1 VKSWAD
7 AFGGE
12 LYSIMTKYSGSLLLQ
27 KKYKDVEPTLKI
39 KEVDGLEL
47 VKKFSEQ
54 MESMLRRKVEA
65 VEDFLAQPNACCT
78 GNCLTLSCCLSLF
91 HCLHQQFDY
100 YNSLLINEKDENDNY
115 VELGDE
121 FILEPNEHFNNL
133 LVNTT
138 YSDIQLP
145 TNVYNKDPDILN
157 GVYMSEALNPI
168 FVDNFERDPT
178 LTWQYFGSSTGF
190 FRLYP
195 GIKWLPDENGVISFD
210 CRNRG
215 WYIQAATSPKDIVI
229 IVDVSGSM
237 KGLRMTIAKHTIITI
252 LDTLGENDFVNII
265 A

>member
-12 LYSIMTKYSGSLLLQ
+12 LYSIVTKYSGSLLLQ

-65 VEDFLAQPNACCT
+65 VEFVLFS
-78 GNCLTLSCCLSLF
+78 LSF
-91 HCLHQQFDY
+91 FYCLHQQFDY
-100 YNSLLINEKDENDNY
+100 YNSLLINDKDENDNY

-145 TNVYNKDPDILN
+145 TNVYNKDPAILN
-157 GVYMSEALNPI
+157 GVYMSEALNPV

-237 KGLRMTIAKHTIITI
+237 KGLRMTIAKHTIVTI

>member
-12 LYSIMTKYSGSLLLQ
+12 LYSIVTKYSGSLLLQ

-39 KEVDGLEL
+39 EEVDGLEL

-65 VEDFLAQPNACCT
+65 VEY
-78 GNCLTLSCCLSLF
+78 CLILYCCLSLF

-100 YNSLLINEKDENDNY
+100 YNSLLINEKDENNNY

-121 FILEPNEHFNNL
+121 LILEPNEHFNNL

>member
-12 LYSIMTKYSGSLLLQ
+12 LYSIVTKYSGSLLLQ

-65 VEDFLAQPNACCT
+65 VEGLREDFPAQARACWCSWLLAPSFKQ
-78 GNCLTLSCCLSLF
+78 TL
-91 HCLHQQFDY
+91 FDY
-100 YNSLLINEKDENDNY
+100 YNSLLINDKDENDNY

-145 TNVYNKDPDILN
+145 TNVYNKDPAILN

-237 KGLRMTIAKHTIITI
+237 KGLRMTIAKHTIVTI

>member
-12 LYSIMTKYSGSLLLQ
+12 LYSIVTKYSGSLLLQ

-65 VEDFLAQPNACCT
+65 VECFSQQCWQQSVPFSLC
-78 GNCLTLSCCLSLF
+78 LF
-91 HCLHQQFDY
+91 HCLYQQFDY
-100 YNSLLINEKDENDNY
+100 YNSLLINDKDENDNY

-145 TNVYNKDPDILN
+145 TNVYNKDPAILN

-237 KGLRMTIAKHTIITI
+237 KGLRMTIAKHTIVTI

>member
-12 LYSIMTKYSGSLLLQ
+12 LYSIVTKYSGSLLLQ

-65 VEDFLAQPNACCT
+65 VEVWPLAFGALG
-78 GNCLTLSCCLSLF
+78 GNWCP
-91 HCLHQQFDY
+91 FDY
-100 YNSLLINEKDENDNY
+100 YNSLLVNDKDENDNY

-145 TNVYNKDPDILN
+145 TNVYNKDPAILN

>member
-12 LYSIMTKYSGSLLLQ
+12 LYSIVTKYSGSLLLQ

-65 VEDFLAQPNACCT
+65 VEAVLVIVW
-78 GNCLTLSCCLSLF
+78 SYSLLLPFSF
-91 HCLHQQFDY
+91 HCFCQQFDY

-145 TNVYNKDPDILN
+145 TNVYNK
-157 GVYMSEALNPI
+157 
-168 FVDNFERDPT
+168 
-178 LTWQYFGSSTGF
+178 
-190 FRLYP
+190 
-195 GIKWLPDENGVISFD
+195 
-210 CRNRG
+210 
-215 WYIQAATSPKDIVI
+215 
-229 IVDVSGSM
+229 
-237 KGLRMTIAKHTIITI
+237 
-252 LDTLGENDFVNII
+252 
-265 A
+265 

>member
-12 LYSIMTKYSGSLLLQ
+12 LYSIVTRYSGSLLLQ

-65 VEDFLAQPNACCT
+65 VEAVLVIL
-78 GNCLTLSCCLSLF
+78 CLILSCCLSLF

>member
-12 LYSIMTKYSGSLLLQ
+12 LYSIVTKYSGSLLLQ

-54 MESMLRRKVEA
+54 MENMLRRKVEA
-65 VEDFLAQPNACCT
+65 VECWLIV
-78 GNCLTLSCCLSLF
+78 CLILSCCLSF
-91 HCLHQQFDY
+91 FPCLHPQFDY
-100 YNSLLINEKDENDNY
+100 YNSLLINEKDEDDNY

-121 FILEPNEHFNNL
+121 FLLEPNEHFNNL

-195 GIKWLPDENGVISFD
+195 GIKWLPDENGVVSFD

-237 KGLRMTIAKHTIITI
+237 KGLRMTIAKHTIVTI

>member
-12 LYSIMTKYSGSLLLQ
+12 LYSIVTKYSGSLLLQ

-65 VEDFLAQPNACCT
+65 VESGVFSGST
-78 GNCLTLSCCLSLF
+78 GNSLLSLVSLFCCLN
-91 HCLHQQFDY
+91 QQFDY
-100 YNSLLINEKDENDNY
+100 YNSVLINERDENDNY

-237 KGLRMTIAKHTIITI
+237 KGLRMTIAKHTITTI

>member
-12 LYSIMTKYSGSLLLQ
+12 LYSIVTKYSGSLLLQ

-65 VEDFLAQPNACCT
+65 VEDLPAQAGACWCSWL
-78 GNCLTLSCCLSLF
+78 LTLSFKQTL
-91 HCLHQQFDY
+91 FDY
-100 YNSLLINEKDENDNY
+100 YNSLLINDKDENDNY

-145 TNVYNKDPDILN
+145 TNVYNKDPAILN

-237 KGLRMTIAKHTIITI
+237 KGLRMTIAKHTIVTI

>member
-12 LYSIMTKYSGSLLLQ
+12 LYSIVTKYSGSLLLQ

-65 VEDFLAQPNACCT
+65 VEHFFQAVLVIV
-78 GNCLTLSCCLSLF
+78 CLILSCCLSDF
-91 HCLHQQFDY
+91 HCLYQQFDY
-100 YNSLLINEKDENDNY
+100 YNSVLINEKDENDNY

-237 KGLRMTIAKHTIITI
+237 KGLRMTIAKHTIVTI

>member
-12 LYSIMTKYSGSLLLQ
+12 LYSIVTKYSGSLLLQ

-65 VEDFLAQPNACCT
+65 VESVLFSL
-78 GNCLTLSCCLSLF
+78 CLS
-91 HCLHQQFDY
+91 LHQQFDY
-100 YNSLLINEKDENDNY
+100 YNSLLINDKDENDNY

-145 TNVYNKDPDILN
+145 TNVYNKDPAILN

-237 KGLRMTIAKHTIITI
+237 KGLRMTIAKHTIVTI

>member
-7 AFGGE
+7 AFSGE
-12 LYSIMTKYSGSLLLQ
+12 LYSIVTKYSGSLLLQ

-65 VEDFLAQPNACCT
+65 VE
-78 GNCLTLSCCLSLF
+78 
-91 HCLHQQFDY
+91 FDY

>member
-12 LYSIMTKYSGSLLLQ
+12 LYSIVTKYSGSLLLQ

-65 VEDFLAQPNACCT
+65 VE
-78 GNCLTLSCCLSLF
+78 CLPPILHSAGDSLSCSLCVFLF
-91 HCLHQQFDY
+91 HYLHQQFDY

-145 TNVYNKDPDILN
+145 TNVYNK
-157 GVYMSEALNPI
+157 
-168 FVDNFERDPT
+168 
-178 LTWQYFGSSTGF
+178 
-190 FRLYP
+190 
-195 GIKWLPDENGVISFD
+195 
-210 CRNRG
+210 
-215 WYIQAATSPKDIVI
+215 
-229 IVDVSGSM
+229 
-237 KGLRMTIAKHTIITI
+237 
-252 LDTLGENDFVNII
+252 
-265 A
+265 

>member
-1 VKSWAD
+1 
-7 AFGGE
+7 
-12 LYSIMTKYSGSLLLQ
+12 
-27 KKYKDVEPTLKI
+27 KYKDVEPTLKI

-65 VEDFLAQPNACCT
+65 VEVGACRSREKEVP
-78 GNCLTLSCCLSLF
+78 LLS
-91 HCLHQQFDY
+91 FDY

-237 KGLRMTIAKHTIITI
+237 KGLRMTIAKHTITTI

>member
-12 LYSIMTKYSGSLLLQ
+12 LYSVVTKYSGSLLLQ

-65 VEDFLAQPNACCT
+65 VE
-78 GNCLTLSCCLSLF
+78 
-91 HCLHQQFDY
+91 FDY

-237 KGLRMTIAKHTIITI
+237 KGLRMTIAKHTITTI

>member
-65 VEDFLAQPNACCT
+65 VEYWLKSV
-78 GNCLTLSCCLSLF
+78 LLSQLSLF
-91 HCLHQQFDY
+91 HYIHQQFDY
-100 YNSLLINEKDENDNY
+100 YNSVLINEKDENDNY

-145 TNVYNKDPDILN
+145 TNVYNK
-157 GVYMSEALNPI
+157 
-168 FVDNFERDPT
+168 
-178 LTWQYFGSSTGF
+178 
-190 FRLYP
+190 
-195 GIKWLPDENGVISFD
+195 
-210 CRNRG
+210 
-215 WYIQAATSPKDIVI
+215 
-229 IVDVSGSM
+229 
-237 KGLRMTIAKHTIITI
+237 
-252 LDTLGENDFVNII
+252 
-265 A
+265 

>member
-1 VKSWAD
+1 
-7 AFGGE
+7 
-12 LYSIMTKYSGSLLLQ
+12 
-27 KKYKDVEPTLKI
+27 KYKDVEPTLKI

-65 VEDFLAQPNACCT
+65 VECFFSDST
-78 GNCLTLSCCLSLF
+78 GNKLSYCLLSSSSFPF

-237 KGLRMTIAKHTIITI
+237 KGLRMTIAKHTITTI

>member
-1 VKSWAD
+1 
-7 AFGGE
+7 
-12 LYSIMTKYSGSLLLQ
+12 
-27 KKYKDVEPTLKI
+27 KYKDVEPTLKI

-65 VEDFLAQPNACCT
+65 VEVWPLLWEGVCVLPAPEQQAQAP
-78 GNCLTLSCCLSLF
+78 CLLQAVWVQGC
-91 HCLHQQFDY
+91 FDY

-145 TNVYNKDPDILN
+145 TNVYNKDPAILN

-237 KGLRMTIAKHTIITI
+237 KGLRMTIAKHTIVTI

>member
-12 LYSIMTKYSGSLLLQ
+12 LYSIVTKYSGSLLLQ

-65 VEDFLAQPNACCT
+65 VESVPFSLC
-78 GNCLTLSCCLSLF
+78 LF

-100 YNSLLINEKDENDNY
+100 YNSLLINDKDENDNY

-145 TNVYNKDPDILN
+145 TNVYNKDPAILN

-237 KGLRMTIAKHTIITI
+237 KGLRMTIAKHTIVTI